1 MILNRVKKN
10 FVNTGIPVL
19 LVWSA
24 LSCRG
29 KGKWSSDPRVGC
41 FLRVMQHIFNET
53 AMQARTRASQCLAKK
68 SWSMSEPSS
77 QAREKGQDNQGEIK
91 GLSK

>member
-10 FVNTGIPVL
+10 FVNAGIPVL

-24 LSCRG
+24 LSYRAKESG
-29 KGKWSSDPRVGC
+29 HRIRALGV

-53 AMQARTRASQCLAKK
+53 AIQARTRASKCLAKAIRA
-68 SWSMSEPSS
+68 S
-77 QAREKGQDNQGEIK
+77 QVHE
-91 GLSK
+91 